1 MLWKWDTPT
10 AAMFVSLRAGLKI
23 LKNGLYPWS
32 LFSYYFADS
41 LYRYIVLM
49 RHSIWG
55 HSLKNAL
62 ALVLVVYGRRWANKT
77 RKNTLKCSFSPFLF
91 SPTLS
96 ETETLASE
104 FNPSVMV
111 WSSGSFITSPSLK
124 VCDQSTT
131 NPGDLNVTVAVSGS
145 LHLFTLKTIVAC
157 LPCTFTSHVILLQR
171 SLTSHLPPSP
181 GGRSIIGHLLPPSP
195 LSSLP

>member
-1 MLWKWDTPT
+1 MGYSHRRHVCFT
-10 AAMFVSLRAGLKI
+10 SCRA
-23 LKNGLYPWS
+23 KNIEKRFIPMIFIQL
-32 LFSYYFADS
+32 LFCWFIIS
-41 LYRYIVLM
+41 LYRFNEAQHI
-49 RHSIWG
+49 G
-55 HSLKNAL
+55 ASLKNAL
-62 ALVLVVYGRRWANKT
+62 ALVLVVYERRWANKT

-181 GGRSIIGHLLPPSP
+181 GGRSIIGHLLPLSP